1 MKKYFTTLAPLRQ
14 VRRKR
19 KLLLAVAYFLVVG
32 ALLVAIIWRAALFPE
47 QPAPAAAGQ
56 QASVTDSVPLVN
68 PQTPLDT
75 IGEEPLPS
83 EQLSPRPRPDE
94 PLRWPLEGEVLT
106 RHHEIYRVGNQ
117 LRLHVGVDLAAAS
130 GTVVSATWPGIV
142 LDVRE
147 DVRLGLLLEIDH
159 GGGYISRY
167 ANLSDVFFGAGEEVA
182 GGEPIAKVGQTA
194 ILEAAEG
201 AFLHFALYK
210 DGQALDPLAVLP
222 SL

>member
-14 VRRKR
+14 VRWKR
-19 KLLLAVAYFLVVG
+19 KLLLAVVYFLVVG
-32 ALLVAIIWRAALFPE
+32 VLLVAIIWRAALFPE

-56 QASVTDSVPLVN
+56 QAPVTDSVPLVN
-68 PQTPLDT
+68 PQTPLST

-83 EQLSPRPRPDE
+83 ELLSPRPRPDE

-167 ANLSDVFFGAGEEVA
+167 ANLSDVFLGAGEEVA
-182 GGEPIAKVGQTA
+182 SGEPIAKVGQTA